1 MYNNKKIPTG
11 GLLAAGLAAFAYYK
25 YSKMSAEEKT
35 KLTSNIKDQ
44 AQKLYDD
51 YMPQQ
56 FKDMLQQNKKPST
69 PQNAT
74 SKFGEGG
81 GYSN

>member
-1 MYNNKKIPTG
+1 MFNNKKIPTG
-11 GLLAAGLAAFAYYK
+11 GLVAAGLAAFAYYK
-25 YSKMSAEEKT
+25 YSKMSAEEKE
-35 KLTSNIKDQ
+35 KLTGNIKDQ

-56 FKDMLQQNKKPST
+56 LKDLIDQKKPST
-69 PQNAT
+69 PQNAE

-81 GYSN
+81 GYAN